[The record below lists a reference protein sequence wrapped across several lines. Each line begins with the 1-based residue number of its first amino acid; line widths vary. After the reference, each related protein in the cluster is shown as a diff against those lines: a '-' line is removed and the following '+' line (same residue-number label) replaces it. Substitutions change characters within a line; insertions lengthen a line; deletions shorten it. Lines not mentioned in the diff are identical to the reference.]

1 MWAHCKACV
10 WEPVLKINLPTKNP
24 QKVNVQNHAQRSISQ
39 SPQKFPLDLC
49 WTGGHLTRSAFSSG
63 AGRLFAPDTAIGVQT
78 INILFKGKMYW
89 MHSVSMHGTAASVK
103 YIECTGAVTAAALFI
118 RNPLAARCSW
128 CQVSVQAFK
137 IGSPQRG
144 IQQHGV
150 PKKNTKGFQKAE
162 FQK

>member
-1 MWAHCKACV
+1 MGTLESMYLGACSKD
-10 WEPVLKINLPTKNP
+10 PLKKIHK
-24 QKVNVQNHAQRSISQ
+24 KVNVENHTQRSISK

-78 INILFKGKMYW
+78 RNILFKGKMYW

-103 YIECTGAVTAAALFI
+103 YIECTSAVTAAALFI

-128 CQVSVQAFK
+128 CQVTMPVQAFK
-137 IGSPQRG
+137 KR
-144 IQQHGV
+144 IQQHCV
-150 PKKNTKGFQKAE
+150 PKKNIKGFQKAE

>member
-1 MWAHCKACV
+1 M
-10 WEPVLKINLPTKNP
+10 E
-24 QKVNVQNHAQRSISQ
+24 NHTQRSISQ

-78 INILFKGKMYW
+78 RNILFKGKMYW

-128 CQVSVQAFK
+128 CQVSMPVQVFK
-137 IGSPQRG
+137 TG
-144 IQQHGV
+144 IQQHCV
-150 PKKNTKGFQKAE
+150 PKKTQKGSKRPSFRNDSKSDLVTGY
-162 FQK
+162 